1 MGGTI
6 LSIEGSYFYSDD
18 NLPASIQIGGKDCKL
33 LSFEKLTDPNTRL
46 TCQVP
51 TPDSSVPD
59 YSGNRGVNLITDNV
73 YTALA
78 SLQTATPSASA
89 VSSQTDKAYFNTNA
103 TSDVTVWMKGFLV
116 LGKTSLYE
124 LEVKTNGEAVLL
136 LSTDSTSAKKVS
148 FYVKLI

>member
-18 NLPASIQIGGKDCKL
+18 SLPATIQIGGKECKL
-33 LSFEKLTDPNTRL
+33 LSFEKLTDPSTRL

-51 TPDSSVPD
+51 TPDASLPD

-73 YTALA
+73 YTSLA
-78 SLQTATPSASA
+78 SLKSALPSASA
-89 VSSQTDKAYFNTNA
+89 VSSQIDKAYFTTNA
-103 TSDVTVWMKGFLV
+103 TTDVTIWMKGFLV

-136 LSTDSTSAKKVS
+136 LSTDSTSAKKV
-148 FYVKLI
+148 